1 MLVALSVVMALG
13 ALCLPVVGVIL
24 ALLYALPILVL
35 VVRHGMRW
43 AVMAAAASAVLM
55 AALIEPMVSL
65 RMAISFTPTGLALG
79 IGFRRRWGGVR
90 VFVLALAVSILAK
103 LAALG
108 LLFAVTGVNPLNM
121 ELEAVQQTFDASFQ
135 MYEGMGVS
143 GEAIDKSRAQIGEG
157 LQFVSML
164 LPLVVAM
171 MGLLDTAIGYF
182 AGGRV
187 LRRLGHETPALPPFA
202 AWRLPQVFLYVF
214 GFALVGLY
222 WGTTRDIKMLYQ
234 AALNLNMLA
243 IFAGMIE
250 GLSLMS
256 YVMDRYRLS
265 RLIRVPIYAM
275 VVLNGTLA
283 QILAFAGL
291 FDMLFDYRRRF
302 GKKDGTD
309 KRS

>member
-108 LLFAVTGVNPLNM
+108 LLFAVTGLNPLNM
-121 ELEAVQQTFDASFQ
+121 ELEAVQQTFDASFK
-135 MYEGMGVS
+135 MNEVKCMS
-143 GEAIDKSRAQIGEG
+143 REAIKKSRAQ
-157 LQFVSML
+157 
-164 LPLVVAM
+164 
-171 MGLLDTAIGYF
+171 
-182 AGGRV
+182 
-187 LRRLGHETPALPPFA
+187 
-202 AWRLPQVFLYVF
+202 
-214 GFALVGLY
+214 
-222 WGTTRDIKMLYQ
+222 
-234 AALNLNMLA
+234 
-243 IFAGMIE
+243 
-250 GLSLMS
+250 
-256 YVMDRYRLS
+256 
-265 RLIRVPIYAM
+265 
-275 VVLNGTLA
+275 
-283 QILAFAGL
+283 
-291 FDMLFDYRRRF
+291 
-302 GKKDGTD
+302 
-309 KRS
+309 RSE